1 MSTPSMCTNEDPQRS
16 TRRLRGLRAASVLV
30 VLLAGAGAAA
40 RPGAVA
46 HQAASDATHDAVATD
61 VARVLAGL
69 APFDAARYQTATS
82 RPAWQAYRE
91 EIGRNWSRLDRERLA
106 PMRAWSGREV
116 AAAAGPCDTLF
127 YPFGGPDLLNAYVL
141 FPECSRYLLF
151 GLEPVGT
158 MPSLEGEDP
167 RGVDSLVTELRT
179 SLSDVFVRDYF
190 ITREM
195 MTELKTQEVN
205 GTLPLLLAFLA
216 RLDARIVDVRM
227 ESPWAE
233 ITAVA
238 NPAPVQG
245 PSAGAP
251 RKPPQRPT
259 SVTIRFTTASL
270 EPGPDGVLR
279 ARANGERRVR
289 QAGGAPDVSRAACA
303 LYDAPQVGVVSASR
317 QPVLE
322 GASAVLEHSRAVLQ
336 DDTGVP
342 FRFFDRN
349 TWQLTLFGKYSS
361 PVKDF
366 NYGAQPDLEAAY
378 REQRR
383 RARPAVLVRIPLAA
397 GHLERDAGDQEGI
410 SSPTSGCERPPGGR
424 VLRRERQEV
433 DPDICR
439 RETRPAGL
447 PRPRAARPRRARP
460 WRPRRSARLRAR
472 CPARVEKRLEHGTL
486 RGEVV
491 HHERAAGQRLRHR
504 AQ

>member
-1 MSTPSMCTNEDPQRS
+1 MCANEDPRRS
-16 TRRLRGLRAASVLV
+16 ARRLRGLQAARVLV
-30 VLLAGAGAAA
+30 VLLLAGAGAAA
-40 RPGAVA
+40 RPGVVA
-46 HQAASDATHDAVATD
+46 HQAAPDATHDAVATD

-167 RGVDSLVTELRT
+167 RGVDALVTELRT

-190 ITREM
+190 ITSEM

-205 GTLPLLLAFLA
+205 GTLPLLLVFLA
-216 RLDARIVDVRM
+216 RLDARIVDIRM

-233 ITAVA
+233 ITAAA

-259 SVTIRFTTASL
+259 AVTLRFTTAGSTR
-270 EPGPDGVLR
+270 VQTVSY
-279 ARANGERRVR
+279 ARVR
-289 QAGGAPDVSRAACA
+289 MEDAEFARQEALLAYLRRHAPYTTLLKSASYLLHDNQFSKVRAA
-303 LYDAPQVGVVSASR
+303 
-317 QPVLE
+317 VLDD
-322 GASAVLEHSRAVLQ
+322 SLVVLQ

-349 TWQLTLFGKYSS
+349 TWRLTLFGKYSP

-378 REQRR
+378 RDGADV
-383 RARPAVLVRIPLAA
+383 RALPFAFGYHWRQGTSSVMLAVRKASTRRPAAA
-397 GHLERDAGDQEGI
+397 
-410 SSPTSGCERPPGGR
+410 TPPR
-424 VLRRERQEV
+424 
-433 DPDICR
+433 
-439 RETRPAGL
+439 
-447 PRPRAARPRRARP
+447 
-460 WRPRRSARLRAR
+460 
-472 CPARVEKRLEHGTL
+472 
-486 RGEVV
+486 
-491 HHERAAGQRLRHR
+491 
-504 AQ
+504 